1 MKKVF
6 YTKNQDYAFQ
16 CNDCYIESHLCP
28 ALQGL
33 DYTLQYDRLTD
44 TETICVQ
51 KADFQKPNFDYHDW
65 KTHYCTHEQRY
76 PGVQIRFFSND
87 GVYGSTCCKQL
98 INHTVDGIQ
107 ECEMIKRLQE
117 HNIPYDLT
125 FYNNCPCVDVKVLS
139 KRLDQLYVFDGWAVL
154 GACAGCKWHHPW
166 QTHDCMPKKI
176 IPCEN
181 CMVYKQEDCPA
192 QRMLNDGYTACESKL
207 KCVALRHAQIIKEKY
222 KDNQLH
228 L

>member
-6 YTKNQDYAFQ
+6 YTKNQDYAWQ
-16 CNDCYIESHLCP
+16 CNDCYVESHLCP

-33 DYTLQYDRLTD
+33 DYTLQYDRRTD
-44 TETICVQ
+44 TETIRVQ

-87 GVYGSTCCKQL
+87 GVYGSMCCKQL
-98 INHTVDGIQ
+98 VNRTVDEIQ

-117 HNIPYDLT
+117 HNISYDLT

-176 IPCEN
+176 IPCET